1 MLQEEVD
8 EGARIAYLPIMLQ
21 GTGRQAEADAALK
34 ELVAYWGSECAICI
48 ARTYAYRG
56 DNDRAMDWLERAY
69 RMRDS
74 SIMNV
79 IDEPLLKSLA
89 DDPRYKAFV
98 RDKLKVPRQG

>member
-1 MLQEEVD
+1 
-8 EGARIAYLPIMLQ
+8 
-21 GTGRQAEADAALK
+21 
-34 ELVAYWGSECAICI
+34 
-48 ARTYAYRG
+48 
-56 DNDRAMDWLERAY
+56 MDWLERAY

-89 DDPRYKAFV
+89 DDPRYQAFV